1 MFATICLY
9 VSIGWGKLDDNL
21 PLASRLQE
29 ARVPIVSNT
38 DCKIAYS
45 QAGINIEENSQI
57 CAGIGQIDTCAG
69 DSGGPMLSNELSPLK
84 RYSVIGI
91 TSFGVACADANFPGV
106 YTRVDNYLDWIVQNM
121 Q

>member
-1 MFATICLY
+1 M
-9 VSIGWGKLDDNL
+9 
-21 PLASRLQE
+21 
-29 ARVPIVSNT
+29 SNT
-38 DCKIAYS
+38 DCKIAYT
-45 QAGINIEENSQI
+45 QASTNIEENSQI

-91 TSFGVACADANFPGV
+91 TSFGVTCADANFPGV